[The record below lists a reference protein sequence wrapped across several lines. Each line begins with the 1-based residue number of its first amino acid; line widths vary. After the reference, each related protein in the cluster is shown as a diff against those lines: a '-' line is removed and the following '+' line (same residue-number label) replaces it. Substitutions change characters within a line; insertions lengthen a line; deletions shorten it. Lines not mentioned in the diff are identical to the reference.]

1 MGHMTNTQTTQISP
15 LPDYQP
21 IHRSKLGVRFICKDC
36 HDMVMWK
43 ESLKTGKTYLAIADC
58 AIRNDDGRVIKVIY
72 PGHKCV
78 PTLEAQQRFLDSKAF
93 HANANAVAIA
103 SGEIV
108 KGQTVEVFK
117 GRKIAKGTT
126 GLVFWVAPQPDHFD
140 TIKVG
145 FTTADGEKIFINIEH
160 LMVKAVA

>member
-1 MGHMTNTQTTQISP
+1 MTNTLTPQISP
-15 LPDYQP
+15 LPDYQL
-21 IHRSKLGVRFICKDC
+21 IHRSKLNVQFVCKDC
-36 HDMVMWK
+36 HNLVLWK
-43 ESLKTGKTYLAIADC
+43 ESHKTGKTYLAVADC
-58 AIRNDDGRVIKVIY
+58 VIRNAETGRVIKTIY
-72 PGHKCV
+72 PAHKCV
-78 PTLEAQQRFLDSKAF
+78 PTLEAQQRFLETKAF
-93 HANANAVAIA
+93 YANANAVAVA

-126 GLVFWVAPQPDHFD
+126 GLVFWVAPQPDCYD
-140 TIKVG
+140 VIKVG